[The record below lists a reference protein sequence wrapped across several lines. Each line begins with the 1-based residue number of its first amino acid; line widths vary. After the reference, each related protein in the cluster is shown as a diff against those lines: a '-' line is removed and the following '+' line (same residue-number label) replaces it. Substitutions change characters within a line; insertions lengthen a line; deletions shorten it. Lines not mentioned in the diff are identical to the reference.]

1 MLKYRLLLLSFL
13 FLSYSSQAQFLI
25 EGTVRADSSW
35 EKVVYLSLIPSL
47 EDMHTVSQD
56 MIVMHTPLDQEGN
69 FRFQGDYL
77 PQGDK
82 LYRIH
87 VSKKGDPPSTIII
100 GGNDHNHFFLIGN
113 PQLSCNLTAKS
124 DSILWGKL
132 LFNSCY
138 VNPGLLQVDQILAEY
153 EANASFDF
161 SLGREYLKIARDE
174 KLRHLADSTQN
185 LLLALYALSQTHAEA
200 HYLENPDYYHSF
212 FDRWK
217 GIDNS
222 YLDDFR
228 SSIQYQ
234 VLVERP
240 AFSQGIISFCFLII
254 GLLFWPLYHW
264 VKNRA
269 QEGPQHLLQELSLQE
284 RKVFG
289 LIREGKSNKE
299 ISEKLHIELT
309 TVKSHVRNVYGKLKV
324 NSRKEVVDFPLIKK

>member
-13 FLSYSSQAQFLI
+13 FFSYSSQAQFLI

-47 EDMHTVSQD
+47 EDMHTVSLD
-56 MIVMHTPLDQEGN
+56 MIAMQTPLDAEGH

-77 PQGDK
+77 PKGDQ
-82 LYRIH
+82 LYRVHI
-87 VSKKGDPPSTIII
+87 SKKGDPPSTIII

-113 PQLSCNLTAKS
+113 PQLSCELSAPS
-124 DSILWGKL
+124 DSSLWGKL

-138 VNPGLLQVDQILAEY
+138 VNSGLLQVDQILAEY
-153 EANASFDF
+153 EANASYDF

-200 HYLENPDYYHSF
+200 HYLENPDYYHTF
-212 FDRWK
+212 FERW
-217 GIDNS
+217 GEVENA

-228 SSIQYQ
+228 SSIQYRMVAQ
-234 VLVERP
+234 NP
-240 AFSQGIISFCFLII
+240 AFSQWLMSFCFLLI

-264 VKNRA
+264 LKNFSKDGR
-269 QEGPQHLLQELSLQE
+269 QHLLQELSLQE

-324 NSRKEVVDFPLIKK
+324 NSRKEVVDFPLK